1 MGKKFR
7 LRTLLNGL
15 FFIVLIALTYHLI
28 FKDQDINNLLSIIKS
43 TNKLFLLSGIM
54 CILVFFFLE
63 AYNVKKLLEALGD
76 KISVF
81 KSLKYTFI
89 GYFFSSIT
97 PAASGGQPVEIYYMT
112 KDKVNGAKATVS
124 LLIHLCT
131 FQFVTIITG
140 LVCAIVNYDLLKDG
154 FIYLFIVGISLNFIA
169 LLVMLFATFSKKVTN
184 ITINI
189 LFVILR
195 GLRIKDLDK
204 KKKNINNSLD
214 KYHAS
219 AEFIKNNKN
228 EILKSIIRVM
238 IQVVFFYLAP
248 YFIYKSFG
256 LSEYGLLRMFSLQ
269 AVLFI
274 SVSSIP
280 LPGAIGISEGAFLNI
295 YKSIYGEALLGS
307 AMLLTRCATFYLYV
321 LICLVV
327 VIINAIN
334 RRD

>member
-131 FQFVTIITG
+131 F
-140 LVCAIVNYDLLKDG
+140 CNY
-154 FIYLFIVGISLNFIA
+154 YNW
-169 LLVMLFATFSKKVTN
+169 FSM
-184 ITINI
+184 
-189 LFVILR
+189 R
-195 GLRIKDLDK
+195 
-204 KKKNINNSLD
+204 NS
-214 KYHAS
+214 
-219 AEFIKNNKN
+219 
-228 EILKSIIRVM
+228 
-238 IQVVFFYLAP
+238 
-248 YFIYKSFG
+248 
-256 LSEYGLLRMFSLQ
+256 
-269 AVLFI
+269 
-274 SVSSIP
+274 
-280 LPGAIGISEGAFLNI
+280 
-295 YKSIYGEALLGS
+295 
-307 AMLLTRCATFYLYV
+307 
-321 LICLVV
+321 
-327 VIINAIN
+327 
-334 RRD
+334 